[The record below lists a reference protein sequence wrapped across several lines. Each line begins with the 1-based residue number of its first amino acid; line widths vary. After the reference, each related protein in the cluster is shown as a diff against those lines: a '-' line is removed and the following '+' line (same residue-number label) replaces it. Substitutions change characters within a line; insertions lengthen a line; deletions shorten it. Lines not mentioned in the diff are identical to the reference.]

1 MNIKNDNI
9 ICLLK
14 QVLWE
19 LSAECGAR
27 SEERGATLARV
38 RNSLTECGVRNAERL
53 CFVYYA
59 NKDIIK
65 NFLTD
70 KNALVWMLAKAK
82 VKPRRVAVLTY
93 CALTGFWF

>member
-1 MNIKNDNI
+1 MQSAERGTTSLHYVALARIY
-9 ICLLK
+9 
-14 QVLWE
+14 
-19 LSAECGAR
+19 LSAECGA
-27 SEERGATLARV
+27 TPTRV
-38 RNSLTECGVRNAERL
+38 RSAKRGTRNGFAILR
-53 CFVYYA
+53 YA

-93 CALTGFWF
+93 CALDMNPKS